1 MRQDLKQFKDFRIT
15 MSTPR
20 ISFEF
25 FPPQSI
31 EASFRLWD
39 TLGKLAPLSP
49 EFVSVTYGAGGT
61 TRDLTHDAV
70 KTIHANYGVAVAAH
84 LTCVNATREE
94 TLAIA
99 NSYAEAGVTEIVA
112 LRGDP
117 PKGAGK
123 FTPHPEGFA
132 SSVELVEA
140 LAKTGKFHLRV
151 GTYPDPHPEAENLDA
166 CVEFLKR
173 KVDAGANSAITQFF
187 FEADTFFRFRDACA
201 DAGITAPII
210 PGILPVNNWTRVR
223 RFASACGAHIPAWV
237 DEAYEKA
244 IRDDRETLLSTAL
257 CTELCTDLIEGGVED
272 LHFYTLNTPELTRD
286 ICAALGVTPKQAL
299 AQVA

>member
-1 MRQDLKQFKDFRIT
+1 MRQDLEQFKDFRIT

-70 KTIHANYGVAVAAH
+70 QTIHANYGVAVAAH

-99 NSYAEAGVTEIVA
+99 DSYAEAGVTEIVA

-140 LAKTGKFHLRV
+140 LAKTGKFYLRV
-151 GTYPDPHPEAENLDA
+151 GAYPDPHPEAENLDA

-173 KVDAGANSAITQFF
+173 KIDAGANSAITQFF

>member
-1 MRQDLKQFKDFRIT
+1 M
-15 MSTPR
+15 
-20 ISFEF
+20 
-25 FPPQSI
+25 
-31 EASFRLWD
+31 
-39 TLGKLAPLSP
+39 
-49 EFVSVTYGAGGT
+49 GA
-61 TRDLTHDAV
+61 
-70 KTIHANYGVAVAAH
+70 
-84 LTCVNATREE
+84 
-94 TLAIA
+94 
-99 NSYAEAGVTEIVA
+99 
-112 LRGDP
+112 
-117 PKGAGK
+117 
-123 FTPHPEGFA
+123 
-132 SSVELVEA
+132 
-140 LAKTGKFHLRV
+140 
-151 GTYPDPHPEAENLDA
+151 YPDPHPEAENLDA

-201 DAGITAPII
+201 DAGISAAII

>member
-99 NSYAEAGVTEIVA
+99 DSYAEAGVTEIVA

-151 GTYPDPHPEAENLDA
+151 GAYPDPHPEAENLDA

-210 PGILPVNNWTRVR
+210 PGMLPVNNWTRVR